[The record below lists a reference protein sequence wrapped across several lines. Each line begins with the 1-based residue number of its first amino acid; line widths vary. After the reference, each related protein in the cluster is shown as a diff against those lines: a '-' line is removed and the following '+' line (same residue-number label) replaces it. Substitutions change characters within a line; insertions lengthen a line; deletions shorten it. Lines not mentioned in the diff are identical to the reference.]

1 MLITF
6 MRQSQNCCCLN
17 FKTFFRFVL
26 TLTLY
31 EEWNKSCFLL
41 NFIQVYL
48 STWANEACIVFWFC
62 HILGAWLTF
71 NLRNCSVLLFSGMI
85 KKKNQFFYCLSNT
98 FPQITGFFERTQR
111 LQHISNIDSFWT
123 CPRSCG
129 RIYACK
135 GNLSRHLTYECGIEK
150 KFICDICGMTTAI
163 KSSMLRHK
171 LHKHNI
177 LSK

>member
-85 KKKNQFFYCLSNT
+85 KKKKINFSIACLIHFHKLQVFLKGLGVYNT
-98 FPQITGFFERTQR
+98 FQISIHFGLAQEVVAEFTPAKE
-111 LQHISNIDSFWT
+111 
-123 CPRSCG
+123 
-129 RIYACK
+129 
-135 GNLSRHLTYECGIEK
+135 TYR
-150 KFICDICGMTTAI
+150 DIWHT
-163 KSSMLRHK
+163 
-171 LHKHNI
+171 NVE
-177 LSK
+177 